1 MNKSDN
7 FKWTPLHHAAHSGIL
22 DVVQACVEAGASIN
36 AESITKATPLMRAI
50 ESSSF
55 AVCEYL
61 INHGAKVTHENI
73 SGLEPLT
80 VAAEFADPRIYH
92 LINEKVNAA
101 GPQKKKSGSASTKKR
116 PQTGG
121 KKSAKTE
128 APATEQTPAVTQP
141 RRGSLLRAAA
151 ELAKSFET
159 SESIAFHPKTKWT
172 DLPTTRDLMR
182 DKATVRDRLGWEVD
196 FHDFKMP
203 FMSNVSKR
211 LEDMAVPEVKI

>member
-22 DVVQACVEAGASIN
+22 DVVEAIVEAGASIN

-55 AVCEYL
+55 PVCEYL
-61 INHGAKVTHENI
+61 INKGAKVMHENI

-92 LINEKVNAA
+92 LINEKVTAA
-101 GPQKKKSGSASTKKR
+101 GPQKQKSGARKKSGSATSKKR

-121 KKSAKTE
+121 KSAKTD
-128 APATEQTPAVTQP
+128 AVRVTNLSPLRVSDRSAFRNRYHWNKHRQRLNPVGVRCFVPLLNWRNRLKIKNPLLFIRKRDGQSYQRP
-141 RRGSLLRAAA
+141 R
-151 ELAKSFET
+151 T
-159 SESIAFHPKTKWT
+159 
-172 DLPTTRDLMR
+172 
-182 DKATVRDRLGWEVD
+182 
-196 FHDFKMP
+196 
-203 FMSNVSKR
+203 
-211 LEDMAVPEVKI
+211 